1 MMGIIPLA
9 IFFVRIRQRTGIFHR
24 IFGRQDAQNSFSD
37 VKIVKNAET
46 VHLERSMYSC

>member
-9 IFFVRIRQRTGIFHR
+9 IFFVRIRQRAGIFHR

-46 VHLERSMYSC
+46 VHLERSTYSC